1 MAGDQ
6 LDLAEIS
13 LEELD
18 AIGKFDKSKFFGSWT
33 RVYSFSLQS
42 RVRNFRPRNFP

>member
-18 AIGKFDKSKFFGSWT
+18 AIGKFDKINFL
-33 RVYSFSLQS
+33 RFSG
-42 RVRNFRPRNFP
+42 

>member
-18 AIGKFDKSKFFGSWT
+18 AIGKFDDLDFLK
-33 RVYSFSLQS
+33 LS
-42 RVRNFRPRNFP
+42 R

>member
-1 MAGDQ
+1 MIIYLAMAGDQ

-18 AIGKFDKSKFFGSWT
+18 AVGKFDDLEFF
-33 RVYSFSLQS
+33 
-42 RVRNFRPRNFP
+42 